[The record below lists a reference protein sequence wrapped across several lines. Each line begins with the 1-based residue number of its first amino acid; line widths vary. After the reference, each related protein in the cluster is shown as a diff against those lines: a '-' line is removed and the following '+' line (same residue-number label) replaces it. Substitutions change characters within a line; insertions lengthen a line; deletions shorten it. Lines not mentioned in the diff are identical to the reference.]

1 VGKTSFHVADWLLRA
16 SVLSEL
22 QVDRFQT
29 GRNLEEQFM
38 LADTQTAPV
47 SKKSLWA
54 GRAMSALVI
63 LFLTVDAVIKF
74 VKPAPA
80 PVLET
85 FARLGW
91 SLSLSPVLGTIL
103 LVSTALY
110 VIPNTSALGA
120 ILLTGYLGGAVA
132 THFRVGDPL
141 FSHVLFPTYL
151 GVLLWGGLYLREPRL
166 RALIPLRT
174 PKAT

>member
-1 VGKTSFHVADWLLRA
+1 
-16 SVLSEL
+16 
-22 QVDRFQT
+22 
-29 GRNLEEQFM
+29 
-38 LADTQTAPV
+38 
-47 SKKSLWA
+47 
-54 GRAMSALVI
+54 MSALVI
-63 LFLTVDAVIKF
+63 LFLTFDVVLKF

-80 PVLET
+80 PVVEA

-91 SLSLSPVLGTIL
+91 SLSLGPVLGMIL

-110 VIPNTSALGA
+110 VIPNTSVLGA